1 MKILQLQFLF
11 SGFKL
16 AKYDRGPSSNAPNP
30 NDKVKVGATG
40 RTFWSPQML
49 QTLQETRST
58 AQTIVARS
66 GREISLTKGKNH
78 AFKRYD
84 HFPLFWNSRIIK
96 KVVCSTGSSVTQIK
110 NVLLFPKKHG
120 RMNGPK
126 HIQI

>member
-1 MKILQLQFLF
+1 MKILQLLHVFLF

-84 HFPLFWNSRIIK
+84 QF
-96 KVVCSTGSSVTQIK
+96 
-110 NVLLFPKKHG
+110 VLNISCLISNNYPSCAILRNF
-120 RMNGPK
+120 
-126 HIQI
+126 

>member
-1 MKILQLQFLF
+1 MLPIYENITITIHVFLF

-16 AKYDRGPSSNAPNP
+16 AKYDRGPSSNAPNS

-84 HFPLFWNSRIIK
+84 DFPLKI
-96 KVVCSTGSSVTQIK
+96 
-110 NVLLFPKKHG
+110 LLAGFRAFG
-120 RMNGPK
+120 AAELF
-126 HIQI
+126 